1 MAIYNGTLQILK
13 MDTTK
18 LAELTNVTISLTQET
33 FDVTSK
39 DSGGWSE
46 ILPGLKSA
54 TFTAEGIAD
63 FQSSDKDLADVFT
76 AFIGR
81 SQVAL
86 EWTNGVTGDKKLTCN
101 AYITSCEVSA
111 PMEDTVTYSIEFAST
126 GAITS
131 ANI

>member
-54 TFTAEGIAD
+54 TSTAEGIAD

-131 ANI
+131 ATI